1 MAATPGEATTAATGT
16 REAEE
21 GKGVLTGEETGSAV
35 EEETGLAEDAFPVEE
50 ESSLAEAAM
59 FWEEAKAVGGG
70 LLVVVVV
77 LVEEGPSSAVG
88 AELAA
93 RGCLT

>member
-21 GKGVLTGEETGSAV
+21 GKGVLTG
-35 EEETGLAEDAFPVEE
+35 EETGLAEDAFPVEE

-70 LLVVVVV
+70 LLLLVVV